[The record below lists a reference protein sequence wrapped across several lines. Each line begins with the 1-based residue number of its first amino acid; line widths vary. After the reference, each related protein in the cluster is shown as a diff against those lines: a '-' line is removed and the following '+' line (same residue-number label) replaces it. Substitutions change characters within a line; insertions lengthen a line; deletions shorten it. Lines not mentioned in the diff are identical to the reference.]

1 MQKEFF
7 VKYFTINNWQYKI
20 IFVLF
25 QYEDALYGNVNT
37 ERMRLMRKRIMAAM
51 LAAGM
56 LCAAVPTSVYAGSA
70 STNVGNYRLNVE
82 CRSNGSTH
90 TINALTGASYPSG
103 SGQVRYSINGQTYTK
118 AVNGSSYQSYWTGTF
133 STAGSMIYAKT
144 SGYGS
149 TVTAY
154 P

>member
-1 MQKEFF
+1 
-7 VKYFTINNWQYKI
+7 
-20 IFVLF
+20 
-25 QYEDALYGNVNT
+25 
-37 ERMRLMRKRIMAAM
+37 MRKRIMAAM

-90 TINALTGASYPSG
+90 TINALT
-103 SGQVRYSINGQTYTK
+103 SINGQTYTK